1 MPKMRLTASERPSN
15 CWKRSEVHSKLVA
28 LLESSFAFLK
38 GILDWQQPAINPTGK
53 MGALVSHP
61 DFHLERTLSKS
72 RNGEPLTKGEMRF
85 LLDLKDEGDLDRLF
99 RTARELRY
107 RYFGEAIF
115 LYGFVYFSTWCQN
128 DCIFCRYRKSNPLAK
143 RYRKDTGEII
153 EIACRLADSGV
164 HLIDLTTGEDPV
176 ISREGQG
183 VKGLVDLVKVL
194 KAQIDLSIM
203 VSPGVIPRETLN
215 ALHAAG
221 AEWYACYQET
231 HNRKLFRRLRPDQDY
246 DERMRTKREAR
257 KIGFLIE
264 EGILTGLGDSLDDI
278 VASMGVMESLGAHQI
293 RVMSFVP
300 QEGTPLEKVPA
311 PSPTR
316 ELVIIA
322 LMRLLFPDRLIP
334 ASLDVGGIGGLQ
346 DRLLA
351 GANVVTSLIP
361 PNAGLVGVSQS
372 LLDIDEGYRTVKGA
386 FTVLERM
393 GLKMATRDEYTQW
406 VLRENARSVGRGPQE
421 GKMP

>member
-1 MPKMRLTASERPSN
+1 MRAVASDS
-15 CWKRSEVHSKLVA
+15 
-28 LLESSFAFLK
+28 
-38 GILDWQQPAINPTGK
+38 
-53 MGALVSHP
+53 
-61 DFHLERTLSKS
+61 DFHLERVLSKS
-72 RNGEPLTKGEMRF
+72 RTGEPLTKKEIRF
-85 LLDLKDEGDLDRLF
+85 LLDLRDEADLNCLF
-99 RTARELRY
+99 RIAREMRH

-115 LYGFVYFSTWCQN
+115 LYGFIYFSTWCRN

-153 EIACRLADSGV
+153 EIACRLAESGV
-164 HLIDLTTGEDPV
+164 HLIDLTMGEDPFF
-176 ISREGQG
+176 SQDRHG

-194 KAQIDLSIM
+194 KGQTGLPVM
-203 VSPGVIPRETLN
+203 VSPGVIPRERLS
-215 ALHAAG
+215 ALYAAG

-231 HNRKLFRRLRPDQDY
+231 HNRKLFRRLRPNQDY
-246 DERMRTKREAR
+246 DERLRRKREAR
-257 KIGFLIE
+257 QMGFLIE
-264 EGILTGLGDSLDDI
+264 EGILTGAGDSPDDI
-278 VASMGVMESLGAHQI
+278 VISIGVIKTLRAHQI
-293 RVMSFVP
+293 RVMTFVP
-300 QEGTPLEKVPA
+300 QEVTPLENVPQ
-311 PSPTR
+311 PSPRR

-372 LLDIDEGYRTVKGA
+372 ALDIDEGYRTVKGVA
-386 FTVLERM
+386 TVLEKM

-406 VLRENARSVGRGPQE
+406 VLHENGQVVGQDPQT
-421 GKMP
+421 GKTP